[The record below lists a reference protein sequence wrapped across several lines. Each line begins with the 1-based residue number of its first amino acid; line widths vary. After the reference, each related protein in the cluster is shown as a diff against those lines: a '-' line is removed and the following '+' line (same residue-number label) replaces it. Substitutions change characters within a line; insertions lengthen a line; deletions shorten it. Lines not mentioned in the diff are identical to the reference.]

1 MTMTR
6 TRIELDD
13 RLLRIIMER
22 HQIKSKSY
30 AVNLALRNLADE
42 VTPMTREEVLA
53 MQGSNFLDE
62 DPDEMMSAARK

>member
-1 MTMTR
+1 
-6 TRIELDD
+6 
-13 RLLRIIMER
+13 MER